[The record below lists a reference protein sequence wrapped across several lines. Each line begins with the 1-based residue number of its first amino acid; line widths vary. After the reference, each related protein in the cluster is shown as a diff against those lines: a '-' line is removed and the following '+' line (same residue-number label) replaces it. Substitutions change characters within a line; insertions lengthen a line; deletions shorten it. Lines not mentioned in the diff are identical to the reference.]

1 MRDSQTSSGTET
13 TSSQWLQGPQTARI
27 NDLQRAISSCHRLTV
42 AAEQALSSG
51 SAGAVRVAF
60 TQAEGAFE
68 QAQRCLADVAAEEVP
83 VDVEQE
89 LLSSLGLRLD
99 AMWMRLVC
107 VRPREGN
114 HD

>member
-1 MRDSQTSSGTET
+1 
-13 TSSQWLQGPQTARI
+13 
-27 NDLQRAISSCHRLTV
+27 
-42 AAEQALSSG
+42 
-51 SAGAVRVAF
+51 
-60 TQAEGAFE
+60 
-68 QAQRCLADVAAEEVP
+68 VAAEEVP